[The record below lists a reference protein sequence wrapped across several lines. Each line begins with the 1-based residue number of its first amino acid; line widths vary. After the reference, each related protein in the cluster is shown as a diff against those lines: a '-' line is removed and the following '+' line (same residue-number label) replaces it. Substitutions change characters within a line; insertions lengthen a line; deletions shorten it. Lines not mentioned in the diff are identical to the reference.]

1 MALSIIVPI
10 FNEQNINAFLEQFS
24 KFKGVYEVILVSPT
38 KLECQNAKV
47 IYTKKGRAIQQNAGA
62 KAAKYENLWFLH
74 FDSKFEKNANL
85 LIENA
90 LKKSQIGC
98 FSLKFDE
105 DKLLLK
111 IIAKMSNF
119 RVKIRNIA
127 FGDQGIFMKKELFL
141 KLGGFREID
150 LMEDFD
156 LSLRVKKKGIK
167 IIKLDDFLITSARKF
182 TKNGILKTI
191 FLMQKLQL
199 KFLLGA
205 NPSKLASKYYE
216 I

>member
-47 IYTKKGRAIQQNAGA
+47 IYAKKGRAIQQNAGA
-62 KAAKYENLWFLH
+62 KVAKYENLWFLH

-85 LIENA
+85 IIENA

-141 KLGGFREID
+141 KLGGFSEID

-156 LSLRVKKKGIK
+156 LSLRVKKMGIK
-167 IIKLDDFLITSARKF
+167 IIKLDDILITSARKF

-205 NPSKLASKYYE
+205 NPSKLVSKYYE